1 MPFSD
6 EDLSDV
12 SEDWDSS
19 GDEAVEKKEKE
30 EQKLK
35 AMEEAKAKKGAK
47 KTLQQKI
54 KEREER
60 EKREREI
67 CEQTPEQRRA
77 ALKKEVDESELL
89 DAMEIVDVK
98 DPDDIDI
105 STFAPKSKHDFAL
118 YSEKLASTI
127 SKCSGSPFYTD
138 SIVDLTRILI
148 KDMKLDDTRKV
159 ETMLKVQI
167 NRLVKENSGKKKKK
181 GGKSL
186 NSGGGKDGG
195 TDTRA
200 YDGYDD
206 MEDLM

>member
-35 AMEEAKAKKGAK
+35 AMEEASKTSFLNSVYFKILEAKKGAK

-60 EKREREI
+60 EKREMEI
-67 CEQTPEQRRA
+67 HEQTPEQRRA
-77 ALKKEVDESELL
+77 ALKKEQDESELL

-98 DPDDIDI
+98 DPD
-105 STFAPKSKHDFAL
+105 
-118 YSEKLASTI
+118 E
-127 SKCSGSPFYTD
+127 
-138 SIVDLTRILI
+138 
-148 KDMKLDDTRKV
+148 
-159 ETMLKVQI
+159 
-167 NRLVKENSGKKKKK
+167 
-181 GGKSL
+181 
-186 NSGGGKDGG
+186 
-195 TDTRA
+195 
-200 YDGYDD
+200 
-206 MEDLM
+206 